1 MEAEGTVEIKF
12 RKKELLK
19 TMRRVDVTYARLA
32 QQLSKQKA
40 KPGLPSVPFPAAAA

>member
-32 QQLSKQKA
+32 QQLSKRKA
-40 KPGLPSVPFPAAAA
+40 